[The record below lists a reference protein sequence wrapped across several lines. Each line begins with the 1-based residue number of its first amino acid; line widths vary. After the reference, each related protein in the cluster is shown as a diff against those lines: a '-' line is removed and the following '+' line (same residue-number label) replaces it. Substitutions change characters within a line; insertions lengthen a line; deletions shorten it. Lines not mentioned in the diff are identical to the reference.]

1 MVAQSEE
8 GRRIDAFL
16 DRRIAGA
23 TDISVI
29 GDAIVSLFQDLD
41 GALVPIIGPKGV
53 AALHRR
59 SLLMSIAANPA
70 LAPCCTRLVLGM
82 DLVEFKAILL
92 TCEPAEAVVLG
103 RTLLLTTYRL
113 LCTLIGPSLCA
124 RLLYEVWDRSLSH
137 SPDQESSS

>member
-41 GALVPIIGPKGV
+41 GALVPKGV

-70 LAPCCTRLVLGM
+70 LAPYCTRLVLGM